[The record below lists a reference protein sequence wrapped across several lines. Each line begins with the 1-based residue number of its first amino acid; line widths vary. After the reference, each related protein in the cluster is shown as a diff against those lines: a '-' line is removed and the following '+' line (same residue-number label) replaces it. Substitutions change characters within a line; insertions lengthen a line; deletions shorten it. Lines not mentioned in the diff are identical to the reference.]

1 MKRIGI
7 IAALALAIAM
17 ALFISACGKK
27 ADTEVSQAQ
36 DQTSSA
42 PETPAPATDQSA
54 TTQEPAPATETPAAT
69 EAPKT
74 AAKAPAKS
82 STKSTAKSTAKS
94 AAVAASQPKTAEIPV
109 GTIFD
114 VTMDTPCDTRTSNVG
129 DKVDARLAAP
139 LTNSDGVV
147 IAEQGAVLHG
157 EIAQLQRASR
167 SKSEEDRA
175 SIAFT
180 FTSIQTVEGEKA
192 LHATVMNSEGKL
204 VAKGTGTRDKLLI
217 GGGAVAGAVIGKL
230 AGKDTKSTVLGAVG
244 GAVAGTGAVLMAKG
258 HELEV
263 PTGSKVQLRVDE
275 PITVV
280 EK

>member
-1 MKRIGI
+1 MKRIGML
-7 IAALALAIAM
+7 AALALAITT
-17 ALFISACGKK
+17 ALFISACSKK
-27 ADTEVSQAQ
+27 SEPEVSQAPE
-36 DQTSSA
+36 QTSGT

-69 EAPKT
+69 EAPRGHTRTHVRTTTKT
-74 AAKAPAKS
+74 TS
-82 STKSTAKSTAKS
+82 GSTEGSK
-94 AAVAASQPKTAEIPV
+94 AVAASQPKTAEIPV

-114 VTMDTPCDTRTSNVG
+114 VTMDTPADTRTSNVG

-139 LTNSDGVV
+139 LTNSAGVV

-157 EIAQLQRASR
+157 EVSQLQRASR

-180 FTSIQTVEGEKA
+180 FTSIQTVDGEKA